1 MSLSLIFFKVEKI
14 IESTKT
20 KSKSEPEPE
29 SSYLPMKIIP
39 AWSLGDICLV
49 RLHVPVYYAVKWG
62 SRICVEVK
70 CTTPWTG
77 F

>member
-1 MSLSLIFFKVEKI
+1 MSLSLIFFKVEKM

-39 AWSLGDICLV
+39 A
-49 RLHVPVYYAVKWG
+49 
-62 SRICVEVK
+62 
-70 CTTPWTG
+70 
-77 F
+77 